1 MKKNMVKNIL
11 AIVILFLSPSLNVI
25 ASPNESKHVFK
36 ADETLWFLA
45 QVYYGS
51 GLKYVDIIKANK
63 LKNESAV
70 AVGQELVIP
79 HPKYPSEDHNW
90 QERYEQLYKKRAQAL
105 MNQGK
110 TLPVVK
116 NEKSHRKNQT
126 NEQQVQKTDLE
137 DGPKIELK
145 KVKKSPTGAHQLPLQ
160 RQPFDGSAK
169 RLANEE
175 LNESGR

>member
-1 MKKNMVKNIL
+1 MKKNIIKNL
-11 AIVILFLSPSLNVI
+11 MALLVIFLSPSLNVI

-51 GLKYVDIIKANK
+51 GLKYVDIVKANK

-70 AVGQELVIP
+70 AVEQELVIP

-90 QERYEQLYKKRAQAL
+90 QERYDQLYKKRAQAL

-110 TLPVVK
+110 SLPVVK
-116 NEKSHRKNQT
+116 KKKIESESAINK
-126 NEQQVQKTDLE
+126 VDLE

-145 KVKKSPTGAHQLPLQ
+145 KVKKGPTGAHQLPLQ

-175 LNESGR
+175 LSEGGK